1 MEKILVTGGSGFI
14 GSNLVPYLVLK
25 GFDVLNIDITNP
37 SYPRDSSNFINCN
50 ILNLEK
56 LKKTLH
62 NFNPNYIIHLAAE
75 TRLSHRNKS
84 DFYFANTKGVE
95 NLIMAT
101 EGLSNL
107 KKIIFT
113 SSKLVCEEIK
123 DDLFDYSPSTKYG
136 LSKVKGEE
144 IVLNTDLSFQAIIVR
159 PSSHWGPWSLCEHI
173 PYGKFFKLIK
183 SGLYFHPSF
192 ANKKRDFGFVGNTCF
207 QIISLIESNLDLN
220 KRVFYLADYSS
231 FYIKDWA
238 VKISLAYGKSGNIF
252 NIPKWLLLILAKYGD
267 LLKKVGVREPL
278 FSSFRLNNMS
288 KETLVP
294 IDDIKNITG
303 DLPFSLDEG
312 INITIKW
319 LNENS

>member
-25 GFDVLNIDITNP
+25 GFDVLNIDIRNP

-50 ILNLEK
+50 ILNLDK

-62 NFNPNYIIHLAAE
+62 NFSPNYIIHLAAE

-84 DFYFANTKGVE
+84 DFYLANTKGVE

-101 EGLSNL
+101 EGLLNL

-123 DDLFDYSPSTKYG
+123 GDLFDYSPTTKYG

-144 IVLNTDLSFQAIIVR
+144 IVLNTDSSFQAIIVR

-183 SGLYFHPSF
+183 SGLYFHPSL

-207 QIISLIESNLDLN
+207 QITSLIKSKLDVN

-267 LLKKVGVREPL
+267 LLKNIGVREPL
-278 FSSFRLNNMS
+278 FSSFRLNNIS

-294 IDDIKNITG
+294 IDDIKSITG

-312 INITIKW
+312 IEITIKW

>member
-14 GSNLVPYLVLK
+14 GSNLIPYLILN
-25 GFDVLNIDITNP
+25 GFDILNLDKTNP
-37 SYPRDSSNFINCN
+37 SYVTDSSNFINCN
-50 ILNLEK
+50 ILNQDK
-56 LKKTLH
+56 LKKTIE

-75 TRLSHRNKS
+75 TRLSHGNKS
-84 DFYFANTKGVE
+84 DFYFSNTKGVE

-101 EGLSNL
+101 EGLLNL

-113 SSKLVCEEIK
+113 STKLVCEEIK
-123 DDLFDYSPSTKYG
+123 DNLFDYNPSTKYG

-144 IVLNTDLSFQAIIVR
+144 IVMNSNLSFQAIIVR
-159 PSSHWGPWSLCEHI
+159 PSSHWGPWSLCDHI

-183 SGLYFHPSF
+183 SGLYLHPSL

-207 QIISLIESNLDLN
+207 QITSLIESSLDLN
-220 KRVFYLADYSS
+220 KKVFYLADYNS

-252 NIPKWLLLILAKYGD
+252 TIPKWLLFSLAKSGD
-267 LLKKVGVREPL
+267 LLKNIGIKEPL
-278 FSSFRLNNMS
+278 FSTFRLNNMS

-294 IDDIKNITG
+294 IDNIKNITG
-303 DLPFSLDEG
+303 DLPYSLDEG
-312 INITIKW
+312 IDITIKW

>member
-14 GSNLVPYLVLK
+14 GSNLIPYLVLK
-25 GFDVLNIDITNP
+25 GFKVLNVDKKKPRYPIDT
-37 SYPRDSSNFINCN
+37 SYFINCN
-50 ILNLEK
+50 ILNQDK

-62 NFNPNYIIHLAAE
+62 NFNPHYIIHLAAE
-75 TRLSHRNKS
+75 TRLTHGNKS

-95 NLIMAT
+95 NLILAA
-101 EGLSNL
+101 EGLPNL

-113 SSKLVCEEIK
+113 STKLVCEEIK
-123 DDLFDYSPSTKYG
+123 DDLFEYSPSTKYG
-136 LSKVKGEE
+136 LSKVKGEK
-144 IVLNTDLSFQAIIVR
+144 IVLNTNLSFQSIIVR
-159 PSSHWGPWSLCEHI
+159 PSSHWGPWSLCDHI

-183 SGLYFHPSF
+183 SGLYLHPSL

-207 QIISLIESNLDLN
+207 QITSLIESNLDLN
-220 KRVFYLADYSS
+220 KKVFYLADYSS

-252 NIPKWLLLILAKYGD
+252 TIPKWLLLTLAKSGD
-267 LLKKVGVREPL
+267 LLKNIGIREPI

-303 DLPFSLDEG
+303 DLPYSLDEG
-312 INITIKW
+312 IDITIKW